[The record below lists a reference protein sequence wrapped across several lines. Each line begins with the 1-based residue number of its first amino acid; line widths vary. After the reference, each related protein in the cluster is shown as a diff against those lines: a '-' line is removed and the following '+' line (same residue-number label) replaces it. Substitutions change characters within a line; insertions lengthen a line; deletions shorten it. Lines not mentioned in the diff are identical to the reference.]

1 MLKKSLLMLSV
12 MSMATAAT
20 AADITNPFYLVQD
33 GQFGSVTSVELLR
46 YVAKDRNDYTK
57 SNQIIATEEVRYGL
71 TDNVALKLSV
81 GNTWDKWKGN
91 WTDEDPAPYET
102 EKDNENFKWSAGL
115 GWNVLSGPARLQ
127 VSAEYGQDRLKN
139 FDGEY
144 KYVAGEV
151 KMGYQFKKVLPYIT
165 GGIEIPV
172 GQQSGEKGYDGDKFI
187 YDAKAG
193 IYQGKCEV
201 WSLDT
206 GVRMTYDE
214 NTEARLV
221 TAEAEASVY
230 LTPNTA
236 IGVYGTYALDGKAKY
251 DTDIYEKS
259 VGARLRLFF

>member
-20 AADITNPFYLVQD
+20 AADITNPFYLAQD
-33 GQFGSVTSVELLR
+33 GQFGSVTSVETAR
-46 YVAKDRNDYTK
+46 VVAKNVQDYSK
-57 SNQIIATEEVRYGL
+57 SNPIIATEEVRYGL
-71 TDNVALKLSV
+71 TDTVALKMSF
-81 GNTWDKWKGN
+81 GNVWDKWKAN
-91 WTDEDPAPYET
+91 WTDVPYET
-102 EKDNENFKWSAGL
+102 EKDNENIQWSAGL
-115 GWNVLSGPARLQ
+115 GWNVLSGPTRLQ
-127 VSAEYGQDRLKN
+127 LSAEYGQNRLQN

-144 KYVAGEV
+144 KYVAGQAKV
-151 KMGYQFKKVLPYIT
+151 GYQFKTFLPYVS
-165 GGIEIPV
+165 GGVEIPV
-172 GQQSGEKGYDGDKFI
+172 GQKSGIKGIAGDKFM
-187 YDAKAG
+187 YSAKAG
-193 IYQGKCEV
+193 VYQGKCEV
-201 WSLDT
+201 WALDT